1 MAATEADP
9 DTAKIQIIKSTDA
22 KTNRASKIKS
32 VDHGHGEYGFKA
44 LLMAM
49 EEATT
54 YTGYILPASETMDLC
69 IHGVAGPV
77 DIKTPGGG
85 FYIPKQIAGKFNYI
99 LNHFVEHQVLVE
111 MTVGLTLVAAEPP
124 AQLVVALV
132 HPVYRSPNFHKSATD
147 IIEIWN

>member
-22 KTNRASKIKS
+22 KTDHFPNVVFYGPDVPENRASKIKS

-54 YTGYILPASETMDLC
+54 YTGYILPASETM
-69 IHGVAGPV
+69 V
-77 DIKTPGGG
+77 
-85 FYIPKQIAGKFNYI
+85 
-99 LNHFVEHQVLVE
+99 
-111 MTVGLTLVAAEPP
+111 
-124 AQLVVALV
+124 
-132 HPVYRSPNFHKSATD
+132 SPSYLFELDQNKL
-147 IIEIWN
+147 